1 MYSAL
6 SGTHLGGGRIF
17 RRLYTI
23 KLLFT
28 LEKVKKK
35 NLVISAKM
43 VSSIVKTHNFILFK
57 LQTTL
62 VCRDRLWL
70 WCADNIFGLHT
81 WTIILLHVSQGAC
94 YSPPCL
100 SLLFLVF
107 H

>member
-6 SGTHLGGGRIF
+6 SWILVGGGRIF
-17 RRLYTI
+17 HRLYTI

-28 LEKVKKK
+28 LEKVKK
-35 NLVISAKM
+35 NVVISAKM
-43 VSSIVKTHNFILFK
+43 VSSIVIKTYNFILFK

-62 VCRDRLWL
+62 VCRDRLWF

-81 WTIILLHVSQGAC
+81 WTIILLHVSQGAF
-94 YSPPCL
+94 YSPPSL